1 MTQRE
6 YESRQRA
13 VQFALDNNRLEG
25 LTTDDDL
32 LQLSQEWMKGNISY
46 QQLQDRVYEI
56 YGI

>member
-46 QQLQDRVYEI
+46 QPLQDRVYEI